1 MIDLILDNPCLV
13 YLIIFIAITLEYAN
27 LPLPSEVVL
36 PLAGVLCVLFN
47 LNLYLVLGVSI
58 LGGIFGALINYCL
71 AYKYGHNLINW
82 ITNKIPKSKKSL
94 EASYSFFEK
103 HNNLAVLLARLIPL
117 ARTFISIIAGTLKMN
132 CFKFIIFSAIGIS
145 VWNSALILGGYIFFD
160 NMEAITSIL
169 TTYSNIIKTILLIV
183 LFLYSFKYIKNK
195 NKK

>member
-36 PLAGVLCVLFN
+36 PLAGVLCILFN
-47 LNLYLVLGVSI
+47 LNLYLVLGISI

>member
-36 PLAGVLCVLFN
+36 PLAGALCVLFN
-47 LNLYLVLGVSI
+47 LNLYLVLGISI

>member
-47 LNLYLVLGVSI
+47 LNLYLVLGISI